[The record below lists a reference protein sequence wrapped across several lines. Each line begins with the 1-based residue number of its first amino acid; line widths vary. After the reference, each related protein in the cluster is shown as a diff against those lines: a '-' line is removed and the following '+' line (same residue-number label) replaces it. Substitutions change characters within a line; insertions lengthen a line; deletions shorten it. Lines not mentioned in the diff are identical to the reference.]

1 MLFLKILVGIKLC
14 VNKVQGVSFV
24 INVLN
29 EDYILYYIE
38 YRNVFGDI
46 VVIFVVDLML
56 YGKIWV
62 KMCC

>member
-29 EDYILYYIE
+29 EDYILYYGE

>member
-1 MLFLKILVGIKLC
+1 MLFLKILIGMKLC

-29 EDYILYYIE
+29 EDCILYYGE
-38 YRNVFGDI
+38 YRKVFGDI

>member
-29 EDYILYYIE
+29 EDCILYYGE
-38 YRNVFGDI
+38 YRIVFGDI
-46 VVIFVVDLML
+46 VIIFVVDLML

>member
-29 EDYILYYIE
+29 EDYILYYGE
-38 YRNVFGDI
+38 YRIVFGDI
-46 VVIFVVDLML
+46 VIIFVVDLML

>member
-29 EDYILYYIE
+29 EDYILYYRE

-46 VVIFVVDLML
+46 VIIFVVDLML

>member
-1 MLFLKILVGIKLC
+1 MLFLKILIGMKLC

-29 EDYILYYIE
+29 EDYILYYRE

-46 VVIFVVDLML
+46 VVIFFVDML
-56 YGKIWV
+56 L
-62 KMCC
+62 

>member
-29 EDYILYYIE
+29 EDYILYYRE

-46 VVIFVVDLML
+46 VIIFVVDMML